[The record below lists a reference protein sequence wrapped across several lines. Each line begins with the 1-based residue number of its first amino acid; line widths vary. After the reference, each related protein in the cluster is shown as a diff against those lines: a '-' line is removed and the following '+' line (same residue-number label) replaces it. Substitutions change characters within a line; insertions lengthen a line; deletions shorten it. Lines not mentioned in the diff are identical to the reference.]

1 MNQISSDCV
10 KQFDRFGAIINFSTK
25 PTILCVCE
33 IGTRPALTMS
43 VPVRYSAA
51 TVILDNNNCANDR
64 SVPKAEMAKQRIS
77 QEGRLGT
84 PDAAGE
90 PNLNYEDRQHIQS
103 QQPQLHPPQQQQL
116 LNSLTPSSEE
126 LFAQLNEA
134 LALEKKYET
143 NLILPTE
150 SQVST
155 FIYFFFIY

>member
-1 MNQISSDCV
+1 
-10 KQFDRFGAIINFSTK
+10 
-25 PTILCVCE
+25 
-33 IGTRPALTMS
+33 MS

-64 SVPKAEMAKQRIS
+64 SVPKAEMAKQRLS

-84 PDAAGE
+84 PDAAEE
-90 PNLNYEDRQHIQS
+90 PNLNYEDHQHIQT
-103 QQPQLHPPQQQQL
+103 QQPQLHQSQQQQL
-116 LNSLTPSSEE
+116 LNVPTPSSAE

-143 NLILPTE
+143 NLVLPAE

-155 FIYFFFIY
+155 SIYLCYLLINRLLNYFLLN